1 MKFNY
6 QGRTKTGEVQSGIV
20 EASSRE
26 AAFNV
31 LKSHGLFVT
40 LLEEPSAPFYARKIK
55 FLDRVSGKDVVL
67 FSRQLAIM
75 FRSKVPLVESFHT
88 LAMQSRSA
96 NFRDKI
102 LKIAE
107 EVEGG
112 TSLSKSMGLY
122 PRLFSSFYISMVKSG
137 EASGKLSE
145 VFNYLADYLEREQQF
160 RGKIRGALVY
170 PIFILAV
177 FIIISVIILIFVLP
191 NLISILK
198 ETGQQL
204 PLTTRMVI
212 AVSDFLTTWWWSV
225 VLFVFAL
232 IICIWQFRK
241 TSTGKGFFDRN
252 LIKVPILSNFL
263 KKIYLSRF
271 ALNLST
277 LVSGGLPIAQ
287 ALEITGEIVGNDV
300 YKDIIFETRDA
311 VKRGE
316 AISSVMEKYPKFITP
331 FLYQMVVVGEK
342 TGTLDSSLLNIVGF
356 YQGDV
361 DRALESFVKLL
372 EPAIIILLGI
382 AVAIMVTAVLM
393 PLYTIGFE

>member
-177 FIIISVIILIFVLP
+177 FIAISVIILIFVLP

-252 LIKVPILSNFL
+252 LIKVPILSTFL

>member
-177 FIIISVIILIFVLP
+177 FIAISVIILIFVLP

-252 LIKVPILSNFL
+252 LIKVPILSTFL

-393 PLYTIGFE
+393 PLYTIGFD

>member
-6 QGRTKTGEVQSGIV
+6 QARTKTGEVQSGIV